1 MNDAV
6 FGPVFIVA
14 VLWTGGYSETEG
26 FRTAYKAAY
35 KQTGLEKM
43 ARETEKRYVPKD
55 LRLYGG
61 WTMAVVKAVTEQR
74 ITFEITF

>member
-14 VLWTGGYSETEG
+14 VLWTGGYSDTEG
-26 FRTAYKAAY
+26 FHSAYKAAY
-35 KQTGLEKM
+35 KQTGLEQMVRIK
-43 ARETEKRYVPKD
+43 EKRYIPKE

-61 WTMAVVKAVTEQR
+61 WTMAVVKAVTEQKVT
-74 ITFEITF
+74 IEYSF